1 MHHTALRETGI
12 AWHCT
17 EGEFETK
24 LCTCIKFGIV
34 QFDLQCLHTV
44 TILIQKYS
52 VTNIFFVININVCL
66 VMIIYTCCVFVV
78 GQ

>member
-52 VTNIFFVININVCL
+52 VTNIFFVINIRGV
-66 VMIIYTCCVFVV
+66 VVRVSRDFAMFV
-78 GQ
+78 